1 MVWLAFRLRPS
12 TPTSVRAR
20 SLIPIQL
27 AVWPQ
32 TSLAITTWSA
42 PDRMKDGQ
50 PTALS
55 ASGWPTPSAK
65 KEVKISGLLPC
76 LACQTHPRQPLP
88 RPRQLLL
95 HLAVSAAAPASVQ
108 GCSVPSRYG
117 GRQRIS
123 ARPEGV
129 VGALWFHVTGRLQE
143 SAFTPDVFLLLH
155 SFQSD
160 MSSAALQSA
169 RAALSSHQPCLNYC
183 GVDDQGELL
192 DA

>member
-65 KEVKISGLLPC
+65 KEVQISGLLPL
-76 LACQTHPRQPLP
+76 LACLTHPRRSQRQPW
-88 RPRQLLL
+88 Q
-95 HLAVSAAAPASVQ
+95 APASVQ

-123 ARPEGV
+123 ASPEGV

-143 SAFTPDVFLLLH
+143 SALTPDVFLLLH

-160 MSSAALQSA
+160 MNSAALQSA